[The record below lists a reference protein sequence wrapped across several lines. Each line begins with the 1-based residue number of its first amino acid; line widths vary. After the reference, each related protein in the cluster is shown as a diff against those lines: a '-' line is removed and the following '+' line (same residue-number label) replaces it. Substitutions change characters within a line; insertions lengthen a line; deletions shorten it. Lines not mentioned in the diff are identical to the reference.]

1 MKNLIVFI
9 TGASSGIGF
18 STAEFLFE
26 NGYTVI
32 GTSRNPD
39 KYSNYKF
46 PLIYMDLTNEKSI
59 SKAVKL
65 VYDKYKSIDVLIN
78 NAGVS
83 MAAPA
88 EETDLD
94 MLNELM
100 KTNFY
105 GPINVIK
112 HVLKIMRLKNSGKII
127 NISSIASDN
136 GLPFR
141 SIYSASKAAIN
152 RFSES
157 LRLELLN
164 TNIHCTVL
172 SPGSIK
178 TSIASNRL
186 YAKVSKNS
194 PYFSSYTDAVSDM
207 NKHILKGVEPEKVSK
222 KIEKLII
229 EKKPRPHYKVGP
241 MLEKLSSIIKF
252 LLPQKWYEKLLASHY
267 NLK

>member
-18 STAEFLFE
+18 STAEFLVE

-65 VYDKYKSIDVLIN
+65 VYEKYKSIDVLIN

-100 KTNFY
+100 K
-105 GPINVIK
+105 
-112 HVLKIMRLKNSGKII
+112 
-127 NISSIASDN
+127 SS
-136 GLPFR
+136 
-141 SIYSASKAAIN
+141 
-152 RFSES
+152 EC
-157 LRLELLN
+157 ELW
-164 TNIHCTVL
+164 
-172 SPGSIK
+172 S
-178 TSIASNRL
+178 
-186 YAKVSKNS
+186 
-194 PYFSSYTDAVSDM
+194 
-207 NKHILKGVEPEKVSK
+207 
-222 KIEKLII
+222 
-229 EKKPRPHYKVGP
+229 
-241 MLEKLSSIIKF
+241 
-252 LLPQKWYEKLLASHY
+252 Q
-267 NLK
+267 

>member
-18 STAEFLFE
+18 STAEFLVE

-46 PLIYMDLTNEKSI
+46 PLIYMDLTNENSI

-127 NISSIASDN
+127 NISSIAGDN

-157 LRLELLN
+157 LR
-164 TNIHCTVL
+164 
-172 SPGSIK
+172 
-178 TSIASNRL
+178 
-186 YAKVSKNS
+186 
-194 PYFSSYTDAVSDM
+194 
-207 NKHILKGVEPEKVSK
+207 
-222 KIEKLII
+222 
-229 EKKPRPHYKVGP
+229 
-241 MLEKLSSIIKF
+241 
-252 LLPQKWYEKLLASHY
+252 
-267 NLK
+267 